1 MATLITGGA
10 GFVGSHLAQ
19 RLIAAGDEV
28 VVIDNLDPYYNPA
41 IKKARLERLDGAAEV
56 IIGDIRNGGVLERIF
71 KTHKIERVA
80 HLAAQAGVRHS
91 ISRSILYTEVNVIG
105 TVTMLEAARRHDV
118 GVFVQASTSSV
129 YGNTTR
135 IPFREE
141 DPVDFPLAPYPA
153 SKRAAELYAYTFH
166 RNFGLDVTIL
176 RFFNVYGPDGR
187 PDMMPLR
194 VIESIC
200 NGESIPV
207 YGGGGLERDWTYI
220 DDTVDGLIAALERP
234 RGYNIINLGYGKP
247 VSLLKFIAI
256 CQKLIGKPALTHDIP
271 TPRSEPIITY
281 CDNTRAQRILNFKP
295 KVDVAE
301 GMKRTWEWYRQVN
314 KLDRP

>member
-234 RGYNIINLGYGKP
+234 LGYNIINLGYGKP